1 MLYNWTLLS
10 VRVPIDIRFTS
21 HFPGESIMKRRDFIK
36 TSLTTAVVATGVGG
50 CRDLPKDP
58 KLSHEKKSFHYNRGK
73 RVKIKLA
80 TSWPANFPIMG
91 EGIERFATRVTQLSG
106 GSIEVKVFPK
116 NVLVPALGV
125 FDATSSGAIDAYHS
139 ASYYY
144 KGKNEAFS
152 LFTGFPFGMIA
163 EEMNAWFDWGDGM
176 QLWRELYARY
186 NLVPFKGGNTG
197 VQMGGWFKKEI
208 RSLEDLKGLKMRI
221 PGLGGE
227 VFAKLGVK
235 PMLLPAGEIYV
246 ALERNV
252 LDATEWLGPS
262 LDTKMGFHKVAK
274 HYYTGWHEPGSFLSL
289 VFNKKKFDK
298 LSDEQKLMIEVASQ
312 ELNATMQSQFQYE
325 NAKQLKVVRDA
336 GVIVSQLP
344 REVLKAAR
352 AAMLEVAEEK
362 GRKSE
367 DFKRV
372 WENAWAFLELNR
384 DWTDTGLRKYL
395 EVR

>member
-1 MLYNWTLLS
+1 
-10 VRVPIDIRFTS
+10 
-21 HFPGESIMKRRDFIK
+21 MKRRTFIK
-36 TSLTTAVVATGVGG
+36 ASLASTALASGIAG
-50 CRDLPKDP
+50 CRDLPRDP
-58 KLSHEKKSFHYNRGK
+58 KLAHEKKTFHYNRGK
-73 RVKIKLA
+73 SVKIKLA

-91 EGIERFATRVTQLSG
+91 EGIERFATRLTQLSG

-139 ASYYY
+139 AAYYY
-144 KGKNEAFS
+144 KGKNEAFT
-152 LFTGFPFGMIA
+152 LFTGFPFGMTA
-163 EEMNAWFDWGDGM
+163 QEMNAWFDWGDGM
-176 QLWRELYARY
+176 KLWRELYARY

-208 RSLEDLKGLKMRI
+208 KSLDDLRGLKMRI

-235 PMLLPAGEIYV
+235 PTLLPAGEIYV

-274 HYYTGWHEPGSFLSL
+274 YYYTGWHEPGSFLSL

-312 ELNATMQSQFQYE
+312 ELNATMLSQFQYE
-325 NAKQLKVVRDA
+325 NAKQLKVVKAA
-336 GVIVSQLP
+336 GVTIDTLP
-344 REVLKAAR
+344 DDVLRAAKK
-352 AAMLEVAEEK
+352 AMLEVADEK
-362 GRKSE
+362 SRKSP

-372 WENAWAFLELNR
+372 WENTWAFLEEQKP
-384 DWTDTGLRKYL
+384 WTDIGLRRYL
-395 EVR
+395 EIR

>member
-1 MLYNWTLLS
+1 
-10 VRVPIDIRFTS
+10 
-21 HFPGESIMKRRDFIK
+21 MKRRAFIK
-36 TSLTTAVVATGVGG
+36 NSLLTATMAAGISG
-50 CRDLPKDP
+50 CRELPKDP
-58 KLSHEKKSFHYNRGK
+58 KLSEKKKTFHYNRGK
-73 RVKIKLA
+73 SVKIKLA

-91 EGIERFATRVTQLSG
+91 EGIERFAQRLTHMSG

-139 ASYYY
+139 AAYYY
-144 KGKNEAFS
+144 KGKNEAFT
-152 LFTGFPFGMIA
+152 LFTGFPFGMTA
-163 EEMNAWFDWGDGM
+163 NELNAWFDWGDGM
-176 QLWRELYARY
+176 KLWRELYAKY

-208 RSLEDLKGLKMRI
+208 KSLKDLQGLKMRI

-235 PMLLPAGEIYV
+235 PTLLPAGEIYV

-274 HYYTGWHEPGSFLSL
+274 HYYTGWHEPGSSLSL
-289 VFNKKKFDK
+289 VFNKRKFDK
-298 LSDEQKLMIEVASQ
+298 LSDEQKLMIEVASN

-325 NAKQLKVVRDA
+325 NAKELKTVLDA
-336 GVIVSQLP
+336 GVKIAPLP
-344 REVLKAAR
+344 DDVLKAAKK
-352 AAMLEVAEEK
+352 AMLEVAAQ
-362 GRKSE
+362 KSAKSA
-367 DFKRV
+367 DFKKV
-372 WENAWAFLELNR
+372 WENAYAFLQEQKG
-384 DWTDTGLRKYL
+384 WTDTGLKEYL
-395 EVR
+395 EVRDGS